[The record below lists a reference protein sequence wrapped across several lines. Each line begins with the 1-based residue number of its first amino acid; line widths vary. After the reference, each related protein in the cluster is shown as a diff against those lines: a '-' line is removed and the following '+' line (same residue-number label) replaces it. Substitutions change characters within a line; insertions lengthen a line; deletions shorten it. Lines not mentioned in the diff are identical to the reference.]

1 MACTVAVLQATTII
15 LASRPSRK
23 REMREV
29 RSSSW
34 AAVFSPYGTW
44 PLSARKSMLSW
55 GISFRIARQME
66 RPPTPE
72 SNAPIGLLSIAASLC
87 AALSF
92 DAKNRPAARQCVERL
107 GRARDT
113 GILTVTE
120 DASIMGA
127 DDSRVV
133 VPASGGGGLMGRRL
147 Q

>member
-1 MACTVAVLQATTII
+1 
-15 LASRPSRK
+15 
-23 REMREV
+23 
-29 RSSSW
+29 
-34 AAVFSPYGTW
+34 
-44 PLSARKSMLSW
+44 MLSW

-66 RPPTPE
+66 RPPTTE
-72 SNAPIGLLSIAASLC
+72 SHAPIGLLSIAASLC

-113 GILTVTE
+113 GRILTVTE

-133 VPASGGGGLMGRRL
+133 VPASGGGGFMGRRL